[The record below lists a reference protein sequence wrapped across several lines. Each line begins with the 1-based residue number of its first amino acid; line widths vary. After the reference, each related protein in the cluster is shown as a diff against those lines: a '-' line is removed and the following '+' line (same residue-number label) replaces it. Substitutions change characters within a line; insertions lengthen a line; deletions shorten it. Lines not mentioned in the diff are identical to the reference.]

1 MTTELIVAVD
11 VDSLDKALRLRDE
24 LSDVVDLFKVG
35 KELFTAVGPRIL
47 DELTAS
53 RVFLDLKFHDIPNT
67 VAGAVTVA
75 ASAGVAI
82 VDVHASGGRAMMEAA
97 SAAARK
103 SAANMAGM
111 AGMADMAD
119 MAGMAG
125 MAGPRV
131 FGVTVLTHLAD
142 DDLREVGI
150 VSSSEDQVVRL
161 ARLAAAAG
169 LDGVVAS
176 PLEIRAVR
184 EATEGQLDVLVP
196 GVRPAWASASHDQK
210 RVATPAEV
218 ARDGARYIVVGRAI
232 TQQSAPRDAAKKIR
246 DELEN
251 T

>member
-103 SAANMAGM
+103 SAAN
-111 AGMADMAD
+111 
-119 MAGMAG
+119 

>member
-111 AGMADMAD
+111 PGMS
-119 MAGMAG
+119 
-125 MAGPRV
+125 GPRV

-232 TQQSAPRDAAKKIR
+232 TQQRAPRDAAKKIR

-251 T
+251 A

>member
-67 VAGAVTVA
+67 VAGAVAVA

-82 VDVHASGGRAMMEAA
+82 VDVHASGGRAMMEEAA
-97 SAAARK
+97 AAARK
-103 SAANMAGM
+103 SACNVTGRV
-111 AGMADMAD
+111 
-119 MAGMAG
+119 
-125 MAGPRV
+125 GPRV

-196 GVRPAWASASHDQK
+196 GVRPAWAGASHDQK
-210 RVATPAEV
+210 RVATPGEA

-232 TQQSAPRDAAKKIR
+232 TQQRAPRDAAKKIR

-251 T
+251 A

>member
-103 SAANMAGM
+103 SAAN
-111 AGMADMAD
+111 
-119 MAGMAG
+119 MAG

>member
-1 MTTELIVAVD
+1 
-11 VDSLDKALRLRDE
+11 
-24 LSDVVDLFKVG
+24 
-35 KELFTAVGPRIL
+35 
-47 DELTAS
+47 
-53 RVFLDLKFHDIPNT
+53 
-67 VAGAVTVA
+67 
-75 ASAGVAI
+75 
-82 VDVHASGGRAMMEAA
+82 MMEAA

-103 SAANMAGM
+103 SASNMSNR
-111 AGMADMAD
+111 
-119 MAGMAG
+119 
-125 MAGPRV
+125 AGPRV

-161 ARLAAAAG
+161 ARLAAASG

-184 EATEGQLDVLVP
+184 EATDGQLDVLVP
-196 GVRPAWASASHDQK
+196 GVRPAWAAASHDQK

-232 TQQSAPRDAAKKIR
+232 TQQRDPRDAAKKIR

-251 T
+251 A